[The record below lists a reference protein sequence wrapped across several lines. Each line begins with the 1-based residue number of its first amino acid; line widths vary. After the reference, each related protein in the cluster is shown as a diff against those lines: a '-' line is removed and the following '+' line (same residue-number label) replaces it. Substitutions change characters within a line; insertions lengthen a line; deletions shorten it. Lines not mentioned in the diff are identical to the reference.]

1 MNTLLSDQM
10 IREYGHVLREEEME
24 RLLQVSDE
32 TPASAVPQSRNQ
44 LDFLLDYNTKISQK
58 TADFVCSV
66 MNSIEPHNEE
76 ITYEYR

>member
-1 MNTLLSDQM
+1 M

-66 MNSIEPHNEE
+66 MNSIEPQNEE